1 MFMSR
6 FFRPGWIV
14 IYMLIIG
21 IFWWFLSGTTVYF
34 SDPLVVEEGDSLTS
48 ILSDQ

>member
-1 MFMSR
+1 MSR

-14 IYMLIIG
+14 IYVVIIG
-21 IFWWFLSGTTVYF
+21 TVLWFLGGIMVYF
-34 SDPLVVEEGDSLTS
+34 SDPLVVEEGDNLTS